1 MATVTFLHSYSLS
14 GDRGQHLLLWMSRT
28 ALHIGDCLTAL
39 LCARRP
45 GSMSC
50 GPPGRA
56 SPESQSARFAW
67 GALGSYV
74 LLLLL
79 IGRMDTLSCSDA
91 ALFFSPNPMTTH

>member
-1 MATVTFLHSYSLS
+1 VATITFLHSYSLS

-39 LCARRP
+39 LCARRS

-50 GPPGRA
+50 GQPGRA

-67 GALGSYV
+67 GSYV

-79 IGRMDTLSCSDA
+79 IGRMDTLSRPNA
-91 ALFFSPNPMTTH
+91 ALAFSCNSTITH

>member
-1 MATVTFLHSYSLS
+1 MATITFLHSYFLS

-79 IGRMDTLSCSDA
+79 IGRIGHFVA
-91 ALFFSPNPMTTH
+91 P

>member
-1 MATVTFLHSYSLS
+1 MATVTFTYSYSLS
-14 GDRGQHLLLWMSRT
+14 GDRGQHLLLRMSRT

-79 IGRMDTLSCSDA
+79 WSEWTLCRTLMPLSSFPA
-91 ALFFSPNPMTTH
+91 TLQ